1 MEAKSQNQTKKIMIV
16 DDNPDILNSLQ
27 TLFKMRDFEV
37 VTVDNGRKC
46 LQELEKGFKGIIILD
61 IIMPVM
67 DGIETIKNMIIE
79 GFIEGNTIIVLT
91 AKKFQGEEF
100 DEIYHHIYEYVQKPF
115 DINKLITT
123 VEKIGKEKM
132 KESFCHENR

>member
-67 DGIETIKNMIIE
+67 DGIRTMKNMIIE
-79 GFIEGNTIIVLT
+79 GFTEGNTIIVLT

-100 DEIYHHIYEYVQKPF
+100 DGIYHYIYEYIQKPF
-115 DINKLITT
+115 DINKLIIT

-132 KESFCHENR
+132 KESFCHENQ

>member
-1 MEAKSQNQTKKIMIV
+1 MEAESQNQTKKIMIV
-16 DDNPDILNSLQ
+16 DDDPDILNSLQ
-27 TLFKMRDFEV
+27 ILFKMRDFEV
-37 VTVDNGRKC
+37 VTADNGRKC
-46 LQELEKGFKGIIILD
+46 LQELAKGFKGIIILD

-67 DGIETIKNMIIE
+67 NGIATIKNMIIE
-79 GFIEGNTIIVLT
+79 GFTEGNTIIVLT
-91 AKKFQGEEF
+91 AKNFQGEDF

-132 KESFCHENR
+132 KELFCHKNR